1 MYEGSPVA
9 KFHELWSTNSL
20 KPDRSFYPP
29 SLFCFV
35 PVAHPLWGINV
46 AFHRDFRRNG
56 IGFDCSSDL
65 KQQKMLRETD
75 PTVGLFTVSVFT
87 LYAAVISEFIE
98 VRWLVTETLYV
109 AVL

>member
-1 MYEGSPVA
+1 
-9 KFHELWSTNSL
+9 
-20 KPDRSFYPP
+20 
-29 SLFCFV
+29 
-35 PVAHPLWGINV
+35 
-46 AFHRDFRRNG
+46 
-56 IGFDCSSDL
+56 
-65 KQQKMLRETD
+65 MLRETA